1 MSSPPDPLPLE
12 PPWVQ
17 GGGVHAKRIQAPFLI
32 PKGYRLDQ
40 WPSFS
45 HPLKSLPLTPGGDQ
59 RSALVVEKSSIFLSL
74 AVPGPSL
81 GSKGSA

>member
-45 HPLKSLPLTPGGDQ
+45 HPPPLRDQ
-59 RSALVVEKSSIFLSL
+59 RSEIRDYGL
-74 AVPGPSL
+74 A
-81 GSKGSA
+81 ATF